1 MLFYPKSMVEAHPIP
16 LSENSL
22 APTILTIFPPNPPCR
37 LGEFI
42 LFVMVEEDI
51 QLEIRN

>member
-22 APTILTIFPPNPPCR
+22 APTIRTIFPPIR
-37 LGEFI
+37 LADWGNSFC
-42 LFVMVEEDI
+42 L
-51 QLEIRN
+51 